1 MAGAT
6 LYNVTMFSEVR
17 WQARTAD
24 QAAPN
29 DATKA
34 TDGVSTTAAQ
44 ADDTKDAESVVI
56 KETAGLA
63 VPNNATDTANA
74 VTTSAVQADATK
86 AAVSDIKET
95 AVALLKNATKAAE
108 WAITA
113 AQADATKAAKM
124 DVTMV
129 TADYAVPND
138 ATEVMDGVTTKEP
151 AVKAVNEAAAN
162 AAVVSTAVESRPGNS
177 AFCFLQPS
185 CSVK

>member
-63 VPNNATDTANA
+63 VPNNATNTANA
-74 VTTSAVQADATK
+74 VSISAVT
-86 AAVSDIKET
+86 
-95 AVALLKNATKAAE
+95 
-108 WAITA
+108 
-113 AQADATKAAKM
+113 
-124 DVTMV
+124 
-129 TADYAVPND
+129 
-138 ATEVMDGVTTKEP
+138 
-151 AVKAVNEAAAN
+151 
-162 AAVVSTAVESRPGNS
+162 SRRNHS
-177 AFCFLQPS
+177 
-185 CSVK
+185 